1 MPNVTHRENQDFRAI
16 RRFAG
21 FCVAV
26 ALIGGV
32 GRMAAVTPAEPET
45 AARATPPTEIPPGK
59 LVLPATDL
67 KYVGVGGCS
76 AAACHGGPLTSNP
89 ARMWNCSYTIWATQE
104 PLELAENRAMKT
116 ADRGRLIDKH
126 NRAYAVL
133 YDERA
138 KRMVQLLDHLPDAD
152 AAQPY
157 KDARCIAC
165 HSVPRDPATVP
176 IGILADGV
184 GCELC
189 HGPAKDWIVRH
200 TEKQWIESY
209 HAGKAAPLPDMND
222 TRGLLSRARICAGC
236 HVGSP
241 GDATQL
247 ARDVNHDLIAAGHP
261 RLDFSFHAYL
271 GVMPKHWS
279 DIAAKP
285 GSPANQ
291 PAFKTDRETHAEAWA
306 IGQVVAAEAALNL
319 LAHCA
324 AMDDKV
330 SACPW
335 PEFSEYNCYACHHR
349 LESKFPSPRQKSAEG
364 RCGPNR
370 VGSLPWGTWYFP
382 EVRFMIESEPFGKWP
397 EDFGR
402 PLAELSAAM
411 NRSIASVDRKQVQ
424 ALAKRTAEAMHRLA
438 DRLAKTT
445 FDRATVDRLLSRAS
459 EENFAPSDWDEA
471 AQRLLTL
478 DALWDAHRF
487 FQSQLGVEP
496 GKDEQA
502 VSDALETIRQRLEF
516 PVMDT
521 KNESPAEAQRPNAN
535 PHFDSPARFDPEAI
549 RADAFQPAF
558 ARIRG
563 LLSTKD
569 RK

>member
-1 MPNVTHRENQDFRAI
+1 MPNVAHRENQDFRAI

-21 FCVAV
+21 FCLAIAFV
-26 ALIGGV
+26 GGV

-59 LVLPATDL
+59 LVLPAKDL

-222 TRGLLSRARICAGC
+222 TRGLLSRARICADC

-319 LAHCA
+319 LAHRA

-364 RCGPNR
+364 RLRAESRWFASLGHMVFSRGP
-370 VGSLPWGTWYFP
+370 FH
-382 EVRFMIESEPFGKWP
+382 
-397 EDFGR
+397 D
-402 PLAELSAAM
+402 
-411 NRSIASVDRKQVQ
+411 
-424 ALAKRTAEAMHRLA
+424 
-438 DRLAKTT
+438 
-445 FDRATVDRLLSRAS
+445 
-459 EENFAPSDWDEA
+459 
-471 AQRLLTL
+471 
-478 DALWDAHRF
+478 
-487 FQSQLGVEP
+487 
-496 GKDEQA
+496 
-502 VSDALETIRQRLEF
+502 
-516 PVMDT
+516 
-521 KNESPAEAQRPNAN
+521 
-535 PHFDSPARFDPEAI
+535 
-549 RADAFQPAF
+549 
-558 ARIRG
+558 
-563 LLSTKD
+563 
-569 RK
+569 